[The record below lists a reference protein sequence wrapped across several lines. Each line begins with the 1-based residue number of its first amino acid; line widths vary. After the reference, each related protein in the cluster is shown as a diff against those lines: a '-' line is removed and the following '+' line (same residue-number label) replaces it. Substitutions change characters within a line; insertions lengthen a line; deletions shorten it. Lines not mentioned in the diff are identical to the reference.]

1 MQDVCI
7 FLFIHDGELLV
18 EDGWIAEFNAEE
30 AVADEFGVVD
40 GVVGFFYVGAD
51 FLDDHDVEDD
61 FDQGQQYEE
70 SHEVPEQVEI
80 GGHSSSVVLEIFDDV
95 PAGPFAVL

>member
-1 MQDVCI
+1 M
-7 FLFIHDGELLV
+7 
-18 EDGWIAEFNAEE
+18 
-30 AVADEFGVVD
+30 VD

-70 SHEVPEQVEI
+70 SHEVPE
-80 GGHSSSVVLEIFDDV
+80 
-95 PAGPFAVL
+95 